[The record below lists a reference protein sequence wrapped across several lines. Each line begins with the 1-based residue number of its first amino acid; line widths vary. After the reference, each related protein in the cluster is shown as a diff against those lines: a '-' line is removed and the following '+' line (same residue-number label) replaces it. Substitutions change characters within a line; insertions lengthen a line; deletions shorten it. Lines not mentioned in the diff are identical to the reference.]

1 MKSKT
6 EALAKKIEAMKA
18 ELKEAERAER
28 AANEQELL
36 RLVRRADCMD
46 AVTHFVRRL
55 IDQQRKEKRTDRA
68 GDAA

>member
-18 ELKEAERAER
+18 ELKDAERAER
-28 AANEQELL
+28 EANEQELL
-36 RLVRRADCMD
+36 RLVRRAGCMD
-46 AVTHFVRRL
+46 EVTKWARQLV
-55 IDQQRKEKRTDRA
+55 DQQRKEKRSAAT

>member
-28 AANEQELL
+28 EANEQELL
-36 RLVRRADCMD
+36 RLVRRADCMN
-46 AVTHFVRRL
+46 AVTQLARRL
-55 IDQQRKEKRTDRA
+55 IDQQRKEKRSAAT
-68 GDAA
+68 GDNA